1 MSDILLSAFIIT
13 ALALLYLLSSQFIR
27 KYIAKKLLG
36 ADLIPIVMKLWKIAF
51 ISVVMFTSISSLLS
65 KSLQTMGLS
74 LAVLGSMLSWM
85 LAAPITNLAGWLFLV
100 LKSPFKLGQRI
111 IIAGITGDVLDISP
125 MHTTLN
131 QVGGTIPGE
140 ERSGR
145 GTLIPNS
152 YLFNQIVTNYSI
164 KLPTDQQ
171 TGGVKYVLDEVA
183 VRITYESDWQEA
195 ERILVESAKTITS
208 EAIAVIE
215 ETSETSETPYIRAE
229 FFESGLLMRVR
240 YKVEATKRQETWTQI
255 YHMVFNEIQAS
266 NKVFFCFNHS
276 EVMFHYPPHISH
288 IPYPPQHP
296 IWFER
301 LEKGDNMIV

>member
-145 GTLIPNS
+145 GILIPNS
-152 YLFNQIVTNYSI
+152 YLFNQIVTNYSM

-195 ERILVESAKTITS
+195 ERILVESAKAITS
-208 EAIAVIE
+208 EAIAVIK

-276 EVMFHYPPHISH
+276 EVMFHYTPHIPH

-301 LEKGDNMIV
+301 LEKGDKWI

>member
-152 YLFNQIVTNYSI
+152 YLFNQIVTNYSM
-164 KLPTDQQ
+164 KLPTDRQ

-195 ERILVESAKTITS
+195 ERILVESAKAITS
-208 EAIAVIE
+208 EAIAVIK

-276 EVMFHYPPHISH
+276 EVMFHYTPHIPH

>member
-125 MHTTLN
+125 MYTTLN

-152 YLFNQIVTNYSI
+152 YLFNQILTNYSI

-195 ERILVESAKTITS
+195 ARILVESAKTITS

-276 EVMFHYPPHISH
+276 EVMFHYTPHIPH

-301 LEKGDNMIV
+301 LEKGDNMII